1 MNVRKLCLSRMCIK
15 RGILLVALLMVS
27 GHIAAQETIVQYLS
41 GKGNDDG
48 VAWDFFCTAG
58 RKSGEWTT
66 IKVPSCWELEGF
78 GTYNYGHDQ
87 NKADEEGI
95 YKTTFFVPEAWSNKR
110 VIIVFEGSMTDT
122 QVTVN
127 GQQAGDVHQGAF
139 YRFKRDVTDLIHV
152 GADNELMVHVSKM
165 SSNESVNQAERK
177 ADFWVFGGIFRPVY
191 LEVVPQIYIDYTAV
205 DAKHDGT
212 FAADVF
218 LSEAVQQA
226 EISVSVYDRDKL
238 IGVIT
243 ADADGRSD
251 QVRISGSIDN
261 IKPWSSE
268 SPHLYRVEF
277 TLSDRGNTWH
287 VMNETIGFRT
297 IEVRPRDGVYINGQ
311 RIMFKG
317 VNRHSFWPSSGRTTS
332 PAISVK
338 DALLLKE
345 MNMNAVRMAHYPPD
359 RHFLEVCDSL
369 GLYVINELCAWQ
381 SPPYDTHVGIQLVYE
396 MITRDVNRPSVIF
409 WANGNEGGFNHD
421 LDPYFHMYDIQ
432 NRPLLHPWALYSDIN
447 TFHYINYNDGINE
460 MFNGRDIF
468 MPTELL
474 HGLYDGGHGAG
485 LDDYWNLMLSNP
497 LSAGLFLW
505 DMTDQGVVRTDKNGI
520 LDTDRDHG
528 ADGITGPYREKEGS
542 FFTIKEIWSP
552 VFLEKKF
559 ITPLWDGTLNM
570 ENRYHFTNIKECT
583 FFFTLK
589 EFQSL
594 SGNNVRSHTAAIES
608 PDVPPGRQGQL
619 QLDLPDNWKSYDVL
633 HVTAT
638 DKFDRELF
646 TWSFELTDPAQFA
659 EKIFDGFESS
669 GEVTA
674 INTEGQIVLSANGV
688 QVSIDEHS
696 GLLTR
701 VISNGIA
708 IPLSNGPVRISDH
721 TTIGQSVSVV
731 HFEDYIRVDVTHA
744 FEHNNRRALTY
755 NWKMYTNGIL
765 ELEYRYRPADKITMS
780 GVTFDFPEAGIKGAD
795 LFANGPYRVYK
806 NRLKGGQL
814 DIWQKDY
821 NNTITGESWDYPEF
835 KGYYSLFYGMR
846 LHCDTP
852 FEIYSGSEDMS
863 LHLFTP
869 EPQQNYDIDRNYTYP
884 VYPKGNVSFMAAIP
898 PVGTKFEQ
906 AENYGPQSQV
916 HRNRQYG
923 GRQHTY
929 KVYFRF

>member
-1 MNVRKLCLSRMCIK
+1 MNARKLFLSMISIRRDIF
-15 RGILLVALLMVS
+15 LVAFLMLS
-27 GHIAAQETIVQYLS
+27 GNIAAQETIVQYLS

-58 RKSGEWTT
+58 RNSGEWAS

-87 NKADEEGI
+87 NKADEAGI
-95 YKTTFFVPEAWSNKR
+95 YKTTFFVPEQWNNKR

-191 LEVVPQIYIDYTAV
+191 LEVVPNIYIDYTAV

-212 FAADVF
+212 FEADVF
-218 LSEAVQQA
+218 LSEDLQHA
-226 EISVSVYDRDKL
+226 EISVSVYDKDNL

-251 QVRISGSIDN
+251 QVRVSGFIDN
-261 IKPWSSE
+261 VKPWSSE
-268 SPHLYRVEF
+268 YPNLYRVEF
-277 TLSDRGNTWH
+277 TLSDRGNTLH
-287 VMNETIGFRT
+287 VINETIGFRT

-317 VNRHSFWPSSGRTTS
+317 VNRHSFWPSSGRTTN
-332 PAISVK
+332 PAISIK

-381 SPPYDTHVGIQLVYE
+381 SPPYDTQVGIQLVYE

-421 LDPYFHMYDIQ
+421 LDPYFHLYDIQ
-432 NRPLLHPWALYSDIN
+432 NRPLLHPWTLNSDIN
-447 TFHYINYNDGINE
+447 TLHYIDYNDGINE

-542 FFTIKEIWSP
+542 FYTIKEIWSP

-559 ITPLWDGTLNM
+559 ITPMWDGTLIM
-570 ENRYHFTNIKECT
+570 ANRYHFTNTRECS
-583 FFFTLK
+583 FFYTLR
-589 EFQSL
+589 EFPSL
-594 SGNNVRSHTAAIES
+594 SGNDVRNYTAAIES
-608 PDVPPGRQGQL
+608 PDVAPGRQGQL

-633 HVTAT
+633 YVTAI
-638 DKFDRELF
+638 DKYGRELF

-659 EKIFDGFESS
+659 GKMFDGHESN
-669 GEVTA
+669 EKVTA
-674 INTEGQIVLSANGV
+674 INTDGQIVLSANGI
-688 QVSIDEHS
+688 QVSIDANS
-696 GLLTR
+696 GLISGA
-701 VISNGIA
+701 ISNGVTIL
-708 IPLSNGPVRISDH
+708 LSNGPVRISDH
-721 TTIGQSVSVV
+721 TIITQSVSVV
-731 HFEDYIRVDVTHA
+731 DNDDYVRVDVSHV

-755 NWKMYTNGIL
+755 NWKMHKNGIL
-765 ELEYRYRPADKITMS
+765 ELEYTYRPANRIAMS
-780 GVTFDFPEAGIKGAD
+780 GVTFDFPEEGIKGAD
-795 LFANGPYRVYK
+795 LLANGPYRVYK
-806 NRLKGGQL
+806 NRMKGGQL
-814 DIWQKDY
+814 DIWEKDY

-852 FEIYSGSEDMS
+852 FEVYSGTEDMT

-869 EPQQNYDIDRNYTYP
+869 DPQQHYDITRNYTHP
-884 VYPKGNVSFMAAIP
+884 EYPKGNLSFMKAIP
-898 PVGTKFEQ
+898 PVGTKFAP
-906 AENYGPQSQV
+906 AENYGPQSQLHV
-916 HRNRQYG
+916 NKQYG